1 MSIAKRGLGLASA
14 CLVAIAFPVCIISG
28 SLVSSQG
35 SQEQECKISFDEPA
49 LEVVFPIEPI
59 CYKNSLVSEQSEP
72 QTKES
77 SNDDVESSDV
87 SIEEPNESDKP
98 EEEQYCV
105 ECDPDNY
112 DDEYDYECYEAE
124 ETDYEEGEELEEPDC
139 DYEYE
144 ESYYEYKEI
153 AETFISSEDFR
164 EDGVEFWNGYYWT
177 HYSELAL
184 PGEDLDIPGR
194 YTDYNGYVCDE
205 NDYICLASDS
215 LPRGSVV
222 PTPFGKDGKV
232 YDCGC
237 GNDYVL
243 DVYCCW

>member
-1 MSIAKRGLGLASA
+1 MDIVKRVFGITFA
-14 CLVAIAFPVCIISG
+14 CLVAFAFPIGVLSG
-28 SLVSSQG
+28 VTYHQDDSE
-35 SQEQECKISFDEPA
+35 EQESIIDFDDPVF
-49 LEVVFPIEPI
+49 EVVFPIEPI
-59 CYKNSLVSEQSEP
+59 CYRSVTEP
-72 QTKES
+72 ES
-77 SNDDVESSDV
+77 SVSDDEQKHNVVVDDIEEEKQNIEHDDTEEYDNTDESSYSEYYD
-87 SIEEPNESDKP
+87 
-98 EEEQYCV
+98 
-105 ECDPDNY
+105 
-112 DDEYDYECYEAE
+112 DDEYVY
-124 ETDYEEGEELEEPDC
+124 EELEENSDEYN
-139 DYEYE
+139 DYNSEEYNFDYVDE
-144 ESYYEYKEI
+144 EQQSVI
-153 AETFISSEDFR
+153 PSEQFQ
-164 EDGVEFWNGYYWT
+164 EDGVEFYNGYYWT
-177 HYSELAL
+177 YYSELAL

>member
-1 MSIAKRGLGLASA
+1 MDIVKRVFGITFA
-14 CLVAIAFPVCIISG
+14 CLVAFAFPIGVLSG
-28 SLVSSQG
+28 VTYYQDDSE
-35 SQEQECKISFDEPA
+35 EQESVIDFDDPVF
-49 LEVVFPIEPI
+49 EVVFPIEPI
-59 CYKNSLVSEQSEP
+59 CYRSVTEP
-72 QTKES
+72 ES
-77 SNDDVESSDV
+77 SVSDDEQKHNVVVDDIEEEKQNIEHDDTEEYDNTDESSYSEYYD
-87 SIEEPNESDKP
+87 
-98 EEEQYCV
+98 
-105 ECDPDNY
+105 
-112 DDEYDYECYEAE
+112 DDEYVY
-124 ETDYEEGEELEEPDC
+124 EELEENSDEYN
-139 DYEYE
+139 DYNSEEYNFDYVDE
-144 ESYYEYKEI
+144 EQQSVI
-153 AETFISSEDFR
+153 PSEQFQ
-164 EDGVEFWNGYYWT
+164 EDGVEFYNGYYWT
-177 HYSELAL
+177 YYSELAL